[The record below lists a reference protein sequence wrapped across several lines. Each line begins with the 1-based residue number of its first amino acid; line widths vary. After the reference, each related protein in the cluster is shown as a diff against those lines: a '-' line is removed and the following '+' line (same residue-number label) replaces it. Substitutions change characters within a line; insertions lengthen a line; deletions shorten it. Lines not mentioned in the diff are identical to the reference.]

1 MSRLVSF
8 FNLFLFYVKEVVLSN
23 LRVAHDVLTPRHR
36 MKPGI
41 LRVDVEGLTD
51 WQIFFM
57 SNLITMTPGTLGLTV
72 SQDHRSLYIHA
83 MYIDGSPEELARSLR
98 KDYGRRVQSV
108 L

>member
-1 MSRLVSF
+1 MNRLFSF
-8 FNLFLFYVKEVVLSN
+8 VNLALFYVKEVLLSN

-41 LRVDVEGLTD
+41 IVVDVAELTD

-72 SQDHRSLYIHA
+72 SRDHGNLYIHA
-83 MYIDGSPEELARSLR
+83 MYIDGSAEELARSLR
-98 KDYGRRVQSV
+98 EDYGRRVQSV
-108 L
+108 F

>member
-1 MSRLVSF
+1 MTRFLASVSF
-8 FNLFLFYVKEVVLSN
+8 FFFYIKEILLSN

-41 LRVDVEGLTD
+41 IKVDVEDLTE

-72 SQDHRSLYIHA
+72 SRDRKILYIHA
-83 MYIDGSPEELARSLR
+83 MYIDGSPEELAQSLR
-98 KDYGRRVQSV
+98 KDYGRRVKSV
-108 L
+108 F